1 MPVQETLLSDRPEH
15 FIPWDS
21 PLSNDPRFT
30 MKPTEYKA
38 NQGERYNLATLRGTL
53 TEEER
58 FIIND
63 HIIQTI
69 QILESLPFPAH
80 MQNVAKIAGGHHEK
94 MDGTGYPM
102 GLKGDEMPL
111 AARVMAIAD
120 VFEALTSA
128 DRPYKKAKSLSESL
142 QIMSY
147 MVKDNHLDKS
157 LFELFLTSGVYLRFA
172 EEYMLDEQ
180 LDEVD
185 ITKLI

>member
-1 MPVQETLLSDRPEH
+1 
-15 FIPWDS
+15 
-21 PLSNDPRFT
+21 
-30 MKPTEYKA
+30 
-38 NQGERYNLATLRGTL
+38 
-53 TEEER
+53 
-58 FIIND
+58 
-63 HIIQTI
+63 
-69 QILESLPFPAH
+69 
-80 MQNVAKIAGGHHEK
+80 
-94 MDGTGYPM
+94 M

-172 EEYMLDEQ
+172 KEYMQDEQ

-185 ITKLI
+185 ITQLI